1 MDVVLINGLRESAGK
16 TTTTLGLHENLS
28 QNRDVNLF
36 KPLAGNDYWY
46 DHDLVVESLEKG
58 TIYGHDARELSKQ
71 TGNNPLTV
79 NPFHRLWCPPQVLGK
94 KSTTQNRYH
103 ILDRVK
109 VDEEQIII
117 ENKDIEI
124 PKKIEEKLNPE
135 NRLSYSGM
143 SELNDFIE
151 ENYLSSI
158 KSAADHLMDCDLLLV
173 ESYSQVA
180 IPSNIGN
187 IDAVVTVEPGKAY
200 IMEGSR
206 YMDAEN
212 MQKGIYQEKG
222 INETNSRRVLEMLN
236 PEEIQ
241 LKPSTTKNHKP
252 KAKTYKQLTKKIKN
266 HLNSNK

>member
-1 MDVVLINGLRESAGK
+1 MDVVLVNGLRESAGK
-16 TTTTLGLHENLS
+16 TTTTLGLYENLS
-28 QNRDVNLF
+28 QDRDVNLF

-46 DHDLVVESLEKG
+46 DHDLVLESLEKG
-58 TIYGHDARELSKQ
+58 TIYGRDAKELSKQ
-71 TGNNPLTV
+71 TNHSPLTV

-94 KSTTQNRYH
+94 KTTQNRYH
-103 ILDRVK
+103 ILDRAK
-109 VDEEQIII
+109 INDEQIII
-117 ENKDIEI
+117 ENKDIER
-124 PKKIEEKLNPE
+124 PKKIEEKINPKK
-135 NRLSYSGM
+135 RLSYSNM

-158 KSAADHLMDCDLLLV
+158 KSAANHLMDCDLLLV

-200 IMEGSR
+200 ITRGSR

-212 MQKGIYQEKG
+212 MQKGIYQEMG
-222 INETNSRRVLEMLN
+222 INETNTRRVLEILN

-241 LKPSTTKNHKP
+241 IKPINTNSPKSRTK
-252 KAKTYKQLTKKIKN
+252 AYKQLTKKVKKY
-266 HLNSNK
+266 LSTS